1 MENYKRV
8 QSIDRAVSI
17 LKCFSKQRKEMKL
30 SEIADELSLNKSTVH
45 GIIST
50 LKYNGLIDQ
59 DEETQ
64 KYRLGLYLMKL
75 GDTVASSIDIRD
87 IAHPIIKEVSQQ
99 LNETVHLS
107 KLDGDELIYLDK
119 VESNQSMR
127 IFTTIGSRMP
137 AYCTGMGKAML
148 AYIDDEKINNL
159 LSDALE
165 PMTEYTITDKNE
177 LLKRL
182 ADIREKGYAMDN
194 EENSIGLRCIAAP
207 IFDHKGNA
215 KYAISVSGPTVR
227 MTDKRMENIISI
239 IKDSARK
246 ISYKL
251 GYEE

>member
-159 LSDALE
+159 LPDALE
-165 PMTEYTITDKNE
+165 PMTEHTITDKNE

>member
-159 LSDALE
+159 LPDALE

>member
-1 MENYKRV
+1 
-8 QSIDRAVSI
+8 
-17 LKCFSKQRKEMKL
+17 
-30 SEIADELSLNKSTVH
+30 
-45 GIIST
+45 
-50 LKYNGLIDQ
+50 
-59 DEETQ
+59 
-64 KYRLGLYLMKL
+64 
-75 GDTVASSIDIRD
+75 
-87 IAHPIIKEVSQQ
+87 
-99 LNETVHLS
+99 
-107 KLDGDELIYLDK
+107 
-119 VESNQSMR
+119 MR

-159 LSDALE
+159 LPDALE
-165 PMTEYTITDKNE
+165 PMTEHTITDKNE

-227 MTDKRMENIISI
+227 MTDKRMKNIISI

>member
-50 LKYNGLIDQ
+50 LKYNGFIDQ

-64 KYRLGLYLMKL
+64 KYRLRLYLMKL

-159 LSDALE
+159 LSDALK